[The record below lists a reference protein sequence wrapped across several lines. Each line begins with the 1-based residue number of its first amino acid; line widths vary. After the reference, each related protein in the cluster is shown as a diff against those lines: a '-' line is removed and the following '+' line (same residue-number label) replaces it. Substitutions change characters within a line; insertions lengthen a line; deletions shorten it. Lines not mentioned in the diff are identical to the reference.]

1 MKKASKLLI
10 LEFPKERE
18 IEQLLKTGQIKVAC
32 ANPDCED
39 HSLFSTRRHT
49 FQVSLYNL
57 IEVRIR

>member
-1 MKKASKLLI
+1 LI

-57 IEVRIR
+57 IEVRITG